1 MTDQTAHRERA
12 GPAIRVVTCIL
23 PAGQARQRYRQ
34 EFTAELCGL
43 DRISRIWFVIGVIS
57 TSLALRAALRNAP
70 GSAGGAGNATPSKP
84 LLCRTGLH
92 HRWRTYLNP
101 DGEAYRHCGRCGA
114 DRYDGMGKPNGAGNL
129 AGNMV
134 MPGW

>member
-1 MTDQTAHRERA
+1 MTAHDPNHTSGA
-12 GPAIRVVTCIL
+12 RVVRAVTRTL
-23 PAGQARQRYRQ
+23 PAGPVRDRYRQ
-34 EFTAELCGL
+34 EFLAELDGL
-43 DRISRIWFVIGVIS
+43 DRIAKTLFILGVVSRAF
-57 TSLALRAALRNAP
+57 ALRAAVRSPHA
-70 GSAGGAGNATPSKP
+70 SAGSPTTARPAKP

-101 DGEAYRHCGRCGA
+101 DGEPYRHCIRCGA
-114 DRYDGMGKPNGAGNL
+114 DRYDGMGKDNSAGNL